1 MLRGG
6 RLSTKEQSNADR
18 YLPARFLQ
26 IVGLVLLIGFAIF
39 WGVTGRESALLMSAA
54 MSLILLGAY
63 RGAIEALKNRV
74 PSSPPPQDS
83 LTGEKD

>member
-1 MLRGG
+1 MDN
-6 RLSTKEQSNADR
+6 QSGSDK

-26 IVGLVLLIGFAIF
+26 GVGLILLVGFAIF

-63 RGAIEALKNRV
+63 RGAIEALKNKNA
-74 PSSPPPQDS
+74 
-83 LTGEKD
+83 KDKPIERGVDE

>member
-1 MLRGG
+1 MDNNG
-6 RLSTKEQSNADR
+6 ADR

-26 IVGLVLLIGFAIF
+26 LVGLLMLVGFAIF

-63 RGAIEALKNRV
+63 RGAVEALK
-74 PSSPPPQDS
+74 
-83 LTGEKD
+83 EKSTKKSEET